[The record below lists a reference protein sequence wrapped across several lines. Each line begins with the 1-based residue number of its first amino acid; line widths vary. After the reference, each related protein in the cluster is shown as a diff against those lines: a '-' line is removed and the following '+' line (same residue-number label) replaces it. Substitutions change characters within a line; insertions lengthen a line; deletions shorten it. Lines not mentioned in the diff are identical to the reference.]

1 MSRYAVN
8 KFLFQVDRDPDLLAA
23 YKADP
28 AAMVARWESEYM
40 PYLGSQGQRVERTTW
55 LSLTDDE
62 RRALVEHDYVALF
75 EMGAHYF
82 LTLTIFIGIYEE
94 DYMARSGPLAFQKE
108 YRDKLK
114 HWIGKDYPSVE
125 V

>member
-1 MSRYAVN
+1 MSKYAVN
-8 KFLFQVDRDPDLLAA
+8 KFLFQIDRDPELLAG

-28 AAMVARWESEYM
+28 EAMVARWEAEM
-40 PYLGSQGQRVERTTW
+40 APLLGPWGQTVEKSTVVT
-55 LSLTDDE
+55 LTPEE
-62 RRALVEHDYVALF
+62 RRMLVEHDYVGLF

-108 YRDKLK
+108 YRDKLS
-114 HWIGKDYPSVE
+114 HWIGKQYPSVAL
-125 V
+125 

>member
-1 MSRYAVN
+1 MTRYAVN
-8 KFLFQVDRDPDLLAA
+8 KFLFQVDRDPELLAA
-23 YKADP
+23 YRAEP
-28 AAMVARWESEYM
+28 AAMVARWEVEFL
-40 PYLGSQGQRVERTTW
+40 PYLGAGNQRVERSTVH
-55 LSLTDDE
+55 SLDDDE
-62 RRALVEHDYVALF
+62 RRALVDHDYVALF

-108 YRDKLK
+108 YREKLA
-114 HWIGKDYPSVE
+114 HWIGRQYPSVE

>member
-1 MSRYAVN
+1 MSKYAVN
-8 KFLFQVDRDPDLLAA
+8 KFLFQVDRDPELLAA

-28 AAMVARWESEYM
+28 EAMVARWETDFA
-40 PYLGSQGQRVERTTW
+40 PYLGAWNQTAERSTVHA
-55 LSLTDDE
+55 LTDDE
-62 RRALVEHDYVALF
+62 RRALGDHDYVALF

-108 YRDKLK
+108 YREKLS
-114 HWIGKDYPSVE
+114 HWIGRTYPSVE

>member
-1 MSRYAVN
+1 MSKYAVN
-8 KFLFQVDRDPDLLAA
+8 KFLFQVDRDPELLAV

-28 AAMVARWESEYM
+28 AAMVERWERDFA
-40 PYLGSQGQRVERTTW
+40 PYLGAWNQTVERSTVVA
-55 LSLTDDE
+55 LTDDE

-94 DYMARSGPLAFQKE
+94 DYHAKSGPLAFQKE
-108 YRDKLK
+108 YREKLA
-114 HWIGKDYPSVE
+114 HWIGKDYPSVAL
-125 V
+125 

>member
-1 MSRYAVN
+1 MSKYAVN
-8 KFLFQVDRDPDLLAA
+8 KFLFQVDRDPGLLAA

-28 AAMVARWESEYM
+28 EAMVARWERDYA
-40 PYLGSQGQRVERTTW
+40 PYLGAWNQTVERSTVVQ
-55 LSLTDDE
+55 LTDDE

-94 DYMARSGPLAFQKE
+94 DYVARVGPLSFQKE
-108 YRDKLK
+108 YREKLA
-114 HWIGKDYPSVE
+114 HWIGRPYPSVAL
-125 V
+125 